1 MCLDLQA
8 NSKVSVQPLLLL
20 DRSDEPLP
28 ARSGEHIHRWSR
40 LSVTAGFYRSE
51 HFFAELQRKKNQAL
65 FLPRPVR
72 KYGFCSLGSL
82 GGFMA
87 DVRSRLLFSPFLL
100 TD

>member
-1 MCLDLQA
+1 
-8 NSKVSVQPLLLL
+8 VSASGAIWKIDPENILKPPL
-20 DRSDEPLP
+20 EPT
-28 ARSGEHIHRWSR
+28 I
-40 LSVTAGFYRSE
+40 VTAGFYRSE
-51 HFFAELQRKKNQAL
+51 PFLAEFQRKKNQAL

-87 DVRSRLLFSPFLL
+87 DGRSRLLFSPFSL

>member
-51 HFFAELQRKKNQAL
+51 HFLPSSSGRKTRLSSYPGQLESTGFVLLGVSVVSWRMSEAGCYSVL
-65 FLPRPVR
+65 F
-72 KYGFCSLGSL
+72 C
-82 GGFMA
+82 
-87 DVRSRLLFSPFLL
+87 
-100 TD
+100 